1 MKKSNDLIEKGP
13 EATERKKINFEAIF
27 CIVVGILLLTNI
39 VFASLFI
46 HSLVEQSEY
55 ERKLDELRNNNASLQ
70 ATNNELMHDNL
81 NLK

>member
-1 MKKSNDLIEKGP
+1 MKESNDLIEKGL
-13 EATERKKINFEAIF
+13 EATERKKVNFEAIF

-55 ERKLDELRNNNASLQ
+55 ERKLDEKDDLNASLQ

-81 NLK
+81 NIK